1 MCQGQPAIRTEL
13 LDVTFVTADCEACLL
28 LRVTVASFRIRISQK
43 KKEFSHTSGVL
54 EPLTCSY

>member
-43 KKEFSHTSGVL
+43 KKNFHIPVESWNL
-54 EPLTCSY
+54 